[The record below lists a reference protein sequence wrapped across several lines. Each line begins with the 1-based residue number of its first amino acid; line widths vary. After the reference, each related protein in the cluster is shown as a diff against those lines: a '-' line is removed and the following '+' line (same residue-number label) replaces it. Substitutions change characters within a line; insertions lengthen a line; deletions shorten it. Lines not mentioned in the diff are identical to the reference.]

1 MLNCCYCY
9 DDLAV
14 QVLLA
19 SREHLNLGKVKNNNY
34 NESAASGNSEV
45 KMQDID
51 PIQACLIGLIEEM
64 KNCSLLST

>member
-51 PIQACLIGLIEEM
+51 PIQFSFEHLVLGWMETS
-64 KNCSLLST
+64 ND